1 MNRKQLLM
9 GQMLV
14 VILALISLSACND
27 EVAPPPSLRTVY
39 ALKVGEGQSGPVQ
52 GANGASF
59 SGAVQARE
67 QAPLSFRVPG
77 SLLRRTVD
85 VGDAVRGG
93 QVLAVL
99 DAGDQ
104 SAQANAIKAQ
114 LAAAQAQLQ
123 RARADQARY
132 AKLAKDQLISRS
144 TMDAQNAGVAAA
156 QGEVNALQANLKLA
170 TNQARYTQLTA
181 PRSGVIAERLAEA
194 GQVVGAGQPIFSLA
208 ADGAREVVFAVPETD
223 IAQIRSGMPVKI
235 ELWATPG
242 TLLNGTIREVSPI
255 ADAQT
260 RTFTARATVT
270 DTGNATQLGQSAK
283 VIVPG
288 LVPRGEV
295 TALSVPLAAVVQ
307 SGNTGPAV
315 FVIDPATL
323 VLQRTPVQLGAF
335 GAETV
340 PVTSGL
346 PAGSW
351 IVAAGAHL
359 LRDGQKVTPVDRD
372 NRPVLSAA
380 AKATP

>member
-14 VILALISLSACND
+14 VILALVSLSACKD
-27 EVAPPPSLRTVY
+27 EVSPQPSLRTVY
-39 ALKVGEGQSGPVQ
+39 ALRAGEGQSGPVK

-59 SGAVQARE
+59 SGAIQARE

-77 SLLRRTVD
+77 SLLRRSVD
-85 VGDAVRGG
+85 VGDAVRAG

-170 TNQARYTQLTA
+170 TNQSRYTQLTA

-223 IAQIRSGMPVKI
+223 IAQIRSGMPVQI

-242 TLLNGTIREVSPI
+242 TLLNGTIREVSPM
-255 ADAQT
+255 ADPQT
-260 RTFTARATVT
+260 RTFTARATVN
-270 DTGNATQLGQSAK
+270 DSGNAMQLGQSAK

-315 FVIDPATL
+315 FVIDPSTH
-323 VLQRTPVQLGAF
+323 VLRRTPVQLGAF

-359 LRDGQKVTPVDRD
+359 LRDGQKVVPVDRD
-372 NRPVLSAA
+372 NRPVLRAE